1 MINRRQ
7 FLAGTAAAAAMP
19 SMVHSAPRPD
29 FAPGKVEHCIHI
41 WLGGGACH
49 VDTWDPKIKGDP
61 KLKKPGSY
69 YDSIDTSVPGLLV
82 CEHLSNCA
90 KVMEHFAL
98 L

>member
-1 MINRRQ
+1 MIDRRQ

-19 SMVHSAPRPD
+19 SVLHSAPRPD

-61 KLKKPGSY
+61 KLKNRAPTMMP
-69 YDSIDTSVPGLLV
+69 SIPRCPAYRSASISVI
-82 CEHLSNCA
+82 A
-90 KVMEHFAL
+90 RR
-98 L
+98 